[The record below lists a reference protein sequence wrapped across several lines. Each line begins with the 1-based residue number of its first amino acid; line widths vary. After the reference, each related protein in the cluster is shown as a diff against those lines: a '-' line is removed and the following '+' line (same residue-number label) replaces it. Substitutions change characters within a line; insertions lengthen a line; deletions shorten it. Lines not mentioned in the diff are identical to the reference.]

1 MKCLLP
7 PPFLSP
13 KASLLW
19 LKCPLNALSS
29 VTVYVTLC
37 SSITLYFQNH
47 KGTQHKIFPV
57 SIGLRNCQ
65 AGSYGLSKTS
75 VDRKVLLFLEK
86 PKDFKCP
93 TQLNH

>member
-7 PPFLSP
+7 PPFLNP
-13 KASLLW
+13 KASLFW

-47 KGTQHKIFPV
+47 KGTQHKI
-57 SIGLRNCQ
+57 SASGTAWILGLFEYLC
-65 AGSYGLSKTS
+65 
-75 VDRKVLLFLEK
+75 
-86 PKDFKCP
+86 
-93 TQLNH
+93 

>member
-7 PPFLSP
+7 PPFLNP

-37 SSITLYFQNH
+37 SSIMLYFQNH

-57 SIGLRNCQ
+57 NISLRNCQ
-65 AGSYGLSKTS
+65 GLMAFLI
-75 VDRKVLLFLEK
+75 LLLTGRF
-86 PKDFKCP
+86 FSF
-93 TQLNH
+93 